1 MRVVDTKSRF
11 LRFQKKEDQMIKP
24 QAQTDEENALESER
38 SGEQSPEANTQAS
51 VSDPVASRVAELEKQ
66 LAEMKDRA
74 LREMADAENTRRR
87 AQKER
92 EETSKYAVGNFAKEM
107 LGVADNFSRALAAA
121 PSETSDPT
129 VANLIAGVQATDR
142 MLQSA
147 LDRFG
152 IRKIEPVGEMFDPHF
167 HQVMMEVDAPDQT
180 PGTIVQVLQAG
191 YVIHDRLL
199 REALVAVAKGKS
211 GDGKPSVSHI
221 DTSA

>member
-1 MRVVDTKSRF
+1 MT
-11 LRFQKKEDQMIKP
+11 KP
-24 QAQTDEENALESER
+24 QPHDDQDTSPET
-38 SGEQSPEANTQAS
+38 EQSADQTVPAAGADNA
-51 VSDPVASRVAELEKQ
+51 AARIAELEKQ

-92 EETSKYAVGNFAKEM
+92 EEVSKYAVGNFAKEM

-129 VANLIAGVQATDR
+129 VANLISGIEATERQLQA
-142 MLQSA
+142 A

-152 IRKIEPVGEMFDPHF
+152 VRKIEPVGQPFDPNF
-167 HQVMMEVDAPDQT
+167 HQVMLEIDAPDQ
-180 PGTIVQVLQAG
+180 PAGTVMQVLQTG
-191 YVIHDRLL
+191 YMIHDRLL
-199 REALVAVAKGKS
+199 REALVAVAKGKLS
-211 GDGKPSVSHI
+211 GEKTGGPSEQHV